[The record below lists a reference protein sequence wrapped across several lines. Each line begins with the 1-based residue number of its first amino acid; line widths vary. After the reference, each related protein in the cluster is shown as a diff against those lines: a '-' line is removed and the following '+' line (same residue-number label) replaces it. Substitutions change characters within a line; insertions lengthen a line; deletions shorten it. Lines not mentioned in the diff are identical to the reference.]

1 MRKLIARLLRSQS
14 LRYIRKYAP
23 RIVVITGSVGKTS
36 TTQAIAQVLASELT
50 VTSTIGNYNTDIG
63 VPCSI
68 FGRTIPRRI
77 SNPFAWGVIF
87 LRNELALLFGSGAE
101 ALVLELGTDTP
112 GEIASFAWLKPHV
125 AVVTAVAPE
134 HMEFFKTIEAVAQE
148 ELAVA
153 DYSAR
158 VVVNGRMIDE
168 RFLAGIDM
176 DTLTKYDRGD
186 IAGYDLTPKDLR
198 VVGAHSIDSIAAALA
213 VGDALELS
221 NQGMV
226 TAAREVLPKPGRMSE
241 LKGINSSRLIDDTY
255 NSSPEA
261 VIAALDYI
269 YTQKAPQKI
278 ALLGNMNEFGDASR
292 DAHIAIGEYCDPD
305 KLDLVVT
312 LGPDANAYTAPAA
325 RAHGCTVEE
334 TNTPYE
340 AGELIK
346 RHMKEGVLVLL
357 KGSQNK
363 VFAEEATK
371 ILLADPSDERRLV
384 RQSID
389 WLEKKQRNFNEA

>member
-1 MRKLIARLLRSQS
+1 M
-14 LRYIRKYAP
+14 
-23 RIVVITGSVGKTS
+23 
-36 TTQAIAQVLASELT
+36 LASELT

-176 DTLTKYDRGD
+176 DTLTKYDRAD